1 MTNMARAGTSAQHH
15 SLNEERQHLEMASEI
30 HLSETITLG
39 NPITLECPSPKTSF
53 AVIFEDDGETGY
65 FYGLD
70 LENKKQ
76 PVLDA
81 LHIYDVKDVLDPN
94 VSVKVEIAWS
104 EDGLKSR
111 LAINGFAHAVFDFE
125 SRKAYC
131 RNNYPPPDRRFTKSH
146 QWKDE
151 ALDLFK

>member
-1 MTNMARAGTSAQHH
+1 MP
-15 SLNEERQHLEMASEI
+15 SEI
-30 HLSETITLG
+30 HLSENITIG

-76 PVLDA
+76 PVLDS
-81 LHIYDVKDVLDPN
+81 LYIYNVKDVLDPN
-94 VSVKVEIAWS
+94 VSVKVEIIWS

-111 LAINGFAHAVFDFE
+111 LAINDFPHAVFDF
-125 SRKAYC
+125 
-131 RNNYPPPDRRFTKSH
+131 
-146 QWKDE
+146 
-151 ALDLFK
+151 